1 MRKPVIPSFF
11 PKMLFIIIF
20 IQALIATQPIYG
32 HVYYADHEL
41 GDLSGPDTFLVYH
54 IRDGSTFRQ
63 DGERSNPWIFA
74 AQAALPPGR
83 ATLVSPSGTLTD
95 TTPTYKWNAVT
106 DSTWYYL
113 WVDDSSGN
121 RIQQWYRASEAGC
134 ASGTGTCS
142 ATPDIKLV
150 GGTAKWWI
158 QTWNPA
164 GYGPWSQGMS
174 FTVSPPGAATLVSP
188 SGAIWEAF
196 PTFTWNAVLDS
207 SWYYLKVDDSTGNR
221 VQQWYRASE
230 AGCASGTGT
239 CSVKPVTKLQR
250 GAGKF
255 LVQTWSAGG
264 TGPWSTAMNFTVT
277 PATLVSP
284 SGSTTD
290 PTPTYTWKAV
300 SGSTWYFL
308 WVDDS
313 RGTKIQQWYKA
324 TDAGCGSG
332 TGSCSVTPAA
342 PLTGG
347 PAKWWIM
354 TWINGAEGPW
364 SPGMAFAVTPP
375 PAATLISP
383 SGTITATKPTYT
395 WNAVQDSTWYYLWV
409 DDSTGTRIQRW
420 YRAKEAGCESGTG
433 TCSVTPST
441 ELAVGAAKWWI
452 QTYSPAGY
460 GPWSKAGS
468 FQVRR
473 GPSIEFTSVPPYG
486 SFDLLK
492 GRVYGVDPQGY
503 AVAVYINVEDVWWT
517 KPTYV
522 SPLTPINGDGTW
534 TCNITTGGYDQCAG
548 KITAFLVPAGTSVP
562 ICGPCFDIP
571 VIPQAVASAFI
582 DRSPTPRVLS
592 FGGYDWSVKR
602 RDFPAGPGPNY
613 FSDSPQ
619 DVWADN
625 AGLHLTIRHDNER
638 WFATEVISNQSF
650 GYGTYRFVTNSRVDL
665 LDPNIV
671 LGLFTWETAA
681 YQSSFRELDIEFARW
696 SNPQEPTNAQFVVQP
711 CSACPGCQSCS
722 RFTVDLAGKSNQYL
736 TNFIV
741 WQAGRVEFRSYYG
754 RYVDS
759 LPPQS
764 ALVHKWVRTT
774 GVPDHGN
781 ENVRMNL
788 WLNQGA
794 APINGLETEVVIND
808 FAWAAGVPDW
818 PEEPRIS
825 IDGVSP
831 LGDTNGNV
839 WGHVEGVSPDDSAVA
854 VYILVRGGWWTK
866 PYWDMPKTPIQSDMT
881 WICDITTG
889 GVDPEATKV
898 AAYLI
903 PKSYDPPLA
912 SGEATL
918 PPELETSSLAKAE
931 ITR

>member
-1 MRKPVIPSFF
+1 MSKPGIPSSF

-41 GDLSGPDTFLVYH
+41 GDLSGPDTFLIYH
-54 IRDGSTFRQ
+54 VRDGSTFGQ
-63 DGERSNPWIFA
+63 DGERSNHWNFA
-74 AQAALPPGR
+74 AQAASSPGR
-83 ATLVSPSGTLTD
+83 ASLVSPSGTITD
-95 TTPTYKWNAVT
+95 TTPTYKWDAVP

-113 WVDDSSGN
+113 WVNDSSGN
-121 RIQQWYRASEAGC
+121 RTQQWYRSADAGC

-142 ATPDIKLV
+142 VTPATQLA
-150 GGTAKWWI
+150 GGAAKWWV
-158 QTWNPA
+158 QTWNPT
-164 GYGPWSQGMS
+164 GYGPWSQSMA
-174 FTVSPPGAATLVSP
+174 FTVSPPPAATLVSP
-188 SGAIWEAF
+188 SGAIWEAY
-196 PTFTWNAVLDS
+196 PTYKWNAVPDAT
-207 SWYYLKVDDSTGNR
+207 WYFLWVNDATGPR
-221 VQQWYRASE
+221 IREWYTAER
-230 AGCASGTGT
+230 AGCPSGSGT
-239 CSVKPVTKLQR
+239 CSVTPPIKLAW
-250 GAGKF
+250 GAHKWWI
-255 LVQTWSAGG
+255 QTWSSAGY
-264 TGPWSTAMNFTVT
+264 GPWSPAMNFSVT

-284 SGSTTD
+284 SGSITD
-290 PTPTYTWKAV
+290 PTPTYTWNAV
-300 SGSTWYFL
+300 PVSTWYLL
-308 WVDDS
+308 WFDDS
-313 RGTKIQQWYKA
+313 AGNKIQKWYTA
-324 TDAGCGSG
+324 TQAGCPSG
-332 TGSCSVTPAA
+332 TGTCSVTPDI
-342 PLTGG
+342 PLSAG
-347 PAKWWIM
+347 PGRWWIE
-354 TWINGAEGPW
+354 TWINGREGPW
-364 SPGMAFAVTPP
+364 SPAMNFTLTPP

-383 SGTITATKPTYT
+383 SGTICTANPTYT
-395 WNAVQDSTWYYLWV
+395 WKAVPDATWYYLWV
-409 DDSTGTRIQRW
+409 ENATGTKIQRW
-420 YRAKEAGCESGTG
+420 YRASDAGCPEGTG
-433 TCSVTPST
+433 TCSVTSNFS
-441 ELAVGAAKWWI
+441 LATGPAKWCV
-452 QTYSPAGY
+452 QAYNSVGS
-460 GPWSKAGS
+460 GPWSPCMN
-468 FQVRR
+468 FIVRQ
-473 GPSIEFTSVPPYG
+473 GPIEFTSVPPYG

-492 GRVYGVDPQGY
+492 GLVCGVDPPDY

-517 KPTYV
+517 KPSYA
-522 SPLTPINGDGTW
+522 SPLTPISGDGTW
-534 TCNITTGGYDQCAG
+534 TCNITTGGYDQFAG
-548 KITAFLVPAGTSVP
+548 KITAFLVPAGASVP
-562 ICGPCFDIP
+562 ICGPCLDIP

-582 DRSPTPRVLS
+582 DRSPTPRVIS
-592 FGGYDWSVKR
+592 FAGNEWSVKR

-638 WFATEVISNQSF
+638 WYASEVISNQSF

-681 YQSSFRELDIEFARW
+681 YQSSFRELDVEFARW

-711 CSACPGCQSCS
+711 CSACPGCESCS

-764 ALVHKWVRTT
+764 ALVHKWVRAT

-788 WLNQGA
+788 WLNQGT

-818 PEEPRIS
+818 PEEPGIS
-825 IDGVSP
+825 VDGVSP

-866 PYWDMPKTPIQSDMT
+866 PYWDMPKTPIQSNMT

-918 PPELETSSLAKAE
+918 PSKLEANSLAKAE